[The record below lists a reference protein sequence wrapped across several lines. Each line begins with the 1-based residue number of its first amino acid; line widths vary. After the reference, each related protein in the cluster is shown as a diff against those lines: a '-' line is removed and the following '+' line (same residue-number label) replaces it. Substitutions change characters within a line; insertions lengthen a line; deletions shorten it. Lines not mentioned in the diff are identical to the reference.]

1 MRAYNKLH
9 RRLTAL
15 FSIPFLWLSLP
26 AFSADYFEL
35 SLDQLLQV
43 KIIGSTLKNES
54 YKTVPSPVTVFER
67 KEIENLGIDYLYE
80 LINLVPGYQF
90 NRNADSPSGYTFS
103 SRGRRNSSE
112 AREILLLV
120 DGRVFSDPRTGGAD
134 GSLPLFPVDQIERVE
149 ILRGPGSALYGSNAL
164 NGVINIITRAKE
176 NNLAVQIGSEDRVV
190 VSSATSTTFE
200 SGDANLLARFYKDRG
215 QEYYAKDALTE
226 TKMATQD
233 PRQTY
238 DIDGALRYENT
249 QLRAAIHN
257 AHSEDFYVAAS
268 IDDEINEYTQ
278 TLRQI
283 GVTQQFSLHPKIK
296 STFSISYRDINQEAT
311 FPIAPTGALQN
322 LSSPASNERFI
333 VRAKLA
339 GSTYRVNTSHDLS
352 LSELASLQLGV
363 DWHQNNETDAYVKNN
378 FDLLQL
384 YSQRFPITYYGDF
397 TNTTAIGN
405 KPSQKALGMY
415 GQYLRQIDK
424 TNLTLGLRY
433 DDYES
438 VGSHFSPRLGLVHQL
453 TNHHTIK
460 LLYGEAYRAPSASEQ
475 GLINNPIL
483 LGNKDLTYEVVK
495 SLDAIWL
502 ITGVNSSFSVD
513 LFQHQYKNP
522 IETVSQH
529 GIRTYLNTA
538 SKTTNGAE
546 FELKYGLSE
555 KWLLNANF
563 THIFSLLEG
572 QFHEASN
579 LGSITLNYSAQHWN
593 LNFSGIYHGSKQFLT
608 PAGTLSDIKPNT
620 NINVKYRYLL
630 SENYEVNI
638 TAKNILGSRFDTP
651 AQGSSLSAPVPNRE
665 RELAFGIQWH
675 Y

>member
-1 MRAYNKLH
+1 
-9 RRLTAL
+9 
-15 FSIPFLWLSLP
+15 
-26 AFSADYFEL
+26 
-35 SLDQLLQV
+35 
-43 KIIGSTLKNES
+43 
-54 YKTVPSPVTVFER
+54 
-67 KEIENLGIDYLYE
+67 
-80 LINLVPGYQF
+80 
-90 NRNADSPSGYTFS
+90 
-103 SRGRRNSSE
+103 
-112 AREILLLV
+112 
-120 DGRVFSDPRTGGAD
+120 
-134 GSLPLFPVDQIERVE
+134 
-149 ILRGPGSALYGSNAL
+149 
-164 NGVINIITRAKE
+164 
-176 NNLAVQIGSEDRVV
+176 
-190 VSSATSTTFE
+190 
-200 SGDANLLARFYKDRG
+200 
-215 QEYYAKDALTE
+215 
-226 TKMATQD
+226 
-233 PRQTY
+233 
-238 DIDGALRYENT
+238 
-249 QLRAAIHN
+249 
-257 AHSEDFYVAAS
+257 
-268 IDDEINEYTQ
+268 
-278 TLRQI
+278 
-283 GVTQQFSLHPKIK
+283 
-296 STFSISYRDINQEAT
+296 
-311 FPIAPTGALQN
+311 
-322 LSSPASNERFI
+322 
-333 VRAKLA
+333 
-339 GSTYRVNTSHDLS
+339 
-352 LSELASLQLGV
+352 
-363 DWHQNNETDAYVKNN
+363 
-378 FDLLQL
+378 
-384 YSQRFPITYYGDF
+384 
-397 TNTTAIGN
+397 
-405 KPSQKALGMY
+405 MY

-438 VGSHFSPRLGLVHQL
+438 VGSHLSPRLGLVHQL

-475 GLINNPIL
+475 GLINNSIL

-513 LFQHQYKNP
+513 LFQHHYKNP

-620 NINVKYRYLL
+620 NVNVKYRYLL

-651 AQGSSLSAPVPNRE
+651 AQGSALSAPVPNRE